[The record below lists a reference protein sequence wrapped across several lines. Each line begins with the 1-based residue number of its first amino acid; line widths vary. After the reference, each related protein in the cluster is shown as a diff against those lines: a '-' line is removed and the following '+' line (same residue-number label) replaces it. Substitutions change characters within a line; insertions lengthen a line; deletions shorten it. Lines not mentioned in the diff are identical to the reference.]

1 MNLLI
6 TGGAGYIGSHV
17 VLAALDQGCHV
28 TVFDNLSTGVEQN
41 INDKTRF
48 VFGSISSKN
57 ELLKLFKNNKYD
69 AVIHLAGSKAAGDS
83 MLNPLKY
90 AEDNIMHGLNL
101 INSCVEHGVKIF
113 IFSSS
118 AAVYGKPQYIPIDET
133 HPLKPYNYYGY
144 TKLVIEENLKW
155 FSMLKKIQFASL
167 RYFNAAGY
175 DINNRINGI
184 EINPQNLIPIV
195 METAIGKRKKVKIYG
210 NDYKTLDG
218 TGVRDYV
225 HVNDLAKAHLN
236 AIDYILKNEKDLTI
250 NLGTETGYSV
260 LEIINKTMHKSNK
273 IIGYDFKN
281 RRVGDSDVLI
291 SKSSLAKEL
300 INWEATYS
308 DLDTI
313 ISSTWQVYKKKLS
326 L

>member
-1 MNLLI
+1 LNLLI

-17 VLAALDQGCHV
+17 VLAALDQGCNV
-28 TVFDNLSTGVEQN
+28 TVIDNLSTGVEQN
-41 INDKTRF
+41 INEKTRF
-48 VFGSISSKN
+48 VLGSISSKA
-57 ELLKLFKNNKYD
+57 ELFKLFKNNKYD

-83 MLNPLKY
+83 MLNPSKY
-90 AEDNIMHGLNL
+90 AEDNIMYGLNL
-101 INSCVEHGVKIF
+101 INACIENGIKIF

-118 AAVYGKPQYIPIDET
+118 AAVYGKPKYIPIDEN
-133 HPLKPYNYYGY
+133 HPLIPYNYYGY

-175 DINNRINGI
+175 DVKNRINGI
-184 EINPQNLIPIV
+184 EKNPQNLIPIV
-195 METAIGKRKKVKIYG
+195 METAIGRRKKVKIYG
-210 NDYKTLDG
+210 KDYKTIDG

-225 HVNDLAKAHLN
+225 HVNDLARAHLK
-236 AIDYILKNEKDLTI
+236 AIDYILSKEKDLTI
-250 NLGTETGYSV
+250 NLGTENGYSV
-260 LEIINKTMHKSNK
+260 LEIINKTMHKSK
-273 IIGYDFKN
+273 KTIGFNFEN
-281 RRVGDSDVLI
+281 RRIGDSDVLI

-300 INWEATYS
+300 INWEARYS

-313 ISSTWQVYKKKLS
+313 ISSTWQVYKKKLC